1 MLYIVS
7 SSLETRDRILDAALA
22 IVQANRGTSLT
33 MGEVAARAGLSRQAV
48 YLHFQDRTALLV
60 AMALYA
66 DEARD
71 LAAKFAAIA
80 KAPSARAAVG
90 ALVGLRASDTA
101 WPVGRIFE
109 SLRQDDAV
117 VEAAWQDR
125 LTASLELCRAIA
137 QRFQK
142 EGALA
147 RHLSPEAA
155 ADLLW
160 SLTSQRLWEE
170 LVMGRGWSA
179 ERYRSHVTY
188 LAVGALTH

>member
-1 MLYIVS
+1 MSIRAD
-7 SSLETRDRILDAALA
+7 TRDQILQAALA
-22 IVQANRGTSLT
+22 LAQENSGLT
-33 MGEVAARAGLSRQAV
+33 MAEIAARAGLSRQAV
-48 YLHFQDRTALLV
+48 YLHFHDRTALLV
-60 AMALYA
+60 AMVLYA
-66 DEARD
+66 DEARN

-80 KAPSARAAVG
+80 KAPSARAAVA
-90 ALVGLRASDTA
+90 ALVSFMAADNPGA
-101 WPVGRIFE
+101 WPVERIFE

-125 LTASLELCRAIA
+125 LAAGLETCRAIA

-147 RHLSPEAA
+147 RHLSPDAA

-170 LVMGRGWSA
+170 LVMGRGWDA

>member
-1 MLYIVS
+1 MS
-7 SSLETRDRILDAALA
+7 SSLETRYRILDAALA
-22 IVQANRGTSLT
+22 IVRANRGTNLT
-33 MGEVAARAGLSRQAV
+33 MGEVAAQAGRSRQAV

-60 AMALYA
+60 AMVLYA
-66 DEARD
+66 DQARD

-80 KAPSARAAVG
+80 KAPSARAAVA
-90 ALVGLRASDTA
+90 ALVSLRAGDNPGA
-101 WPVGRIFE
+101 WPVERIFE

-125 LTASLELCRAIA
+125 LAAALETCRAIA
-137 QRFQK
+137 RRFQE

-147 RHLSPEAA
+147 RHLSPDAA

-170 LVMGRGWSA
+170 LVIGRGWSA

-188 LAVGALTH
+188 LATGALTH

>member
-1 MLYIVS
+1 VS

-22 IVQANRGTSLT
+22 IVLGNRGTSLT
-33 MGEVAARAGLSRQAV
+33 MGEVATQAGLSRQAV

-60 AMALYA
+60 AMALHA

-71 LAAKFAAIA
+71 IAAKFAAIA
-80 KAPSARAAVG
+80 AAPSARAAVA
-90 ALVGLRASDTA
+90 ALVALRAGDNPRA
-101 WPVGRIFE
+101 WPVDRIFE
-109 SLRQDDAV
+109 TLRHNDAV

-125 LTASLELCRAIA
+125 LAGSLEACRAIA
-137 QRFQK
+137 QRFQG

-147 RHLSPEAA
+147 RHLSLDGA

-170 LVMGRGWSA
+170 LVIGRGWGA
-179 ERYRSHVTY
+179 ERYRTHVTY
-188 LAVGALTH
+188 LAASALTH